1 MNVCMNASTP
11 TFSRPRR
18 SSFYRQRGGF
28 DGQRGGFDRQ
38 RGGFDGQRGGFA
50 VGLVIGLLIGL
61 GLALGVALY
70 VTKVPIP
77 FLNKVPQRT
86 AVQDAAEA
94 EKNRNWDPN
103 SPLYGKNPARP
114 SAAASNVL
122 APPPGALPQTGKPP
136 PVAVGVPPTGP
147 VTAPT
152 AAPAPV
158 ARASAPASARDPAA
172 ILADRPATKPPSSG
186 GAGTDP
192 DPFRYFV
199 QAGAYS
205 RTEDADQQ
213 RANLGMLGL
222 EGRITEREQSG
233 RTVYRVRVGPFE
245 NKADADAAK
254 GKVAA
259 AGVEAQLVRVQ
270 R

>member
-1 MNVCMNASTP
+1 MNTP
-11 TFSRPRR
+11 TPIFFRRPHPGLAG
-18 SSFYRQRGGF
+18 QRGGF
-28 DGQRGGFDRQ
+28 DGQRGGFD
-38 RGGFDGQRGGFA
+38 GQRGGFA
-50 VGLVIGLLIGL
+50 IGLVTGLLIGL

-114 SAAASNVL
+114 SVAASGVL
-122 APPPGALPQTGKPP
+122 AAPAGALPPQPPGGVARP
-136 PVAVGVPPTGP
+136 PVVTPP
-147 VTAPT
+147 A
-152 AAPAPV
+152 
-158 ARASAPASARDPAA
+158 ARASTPTGARDPAA
-172 ILADRPATKPPSSG
+172 ILADRPAAKPPAAAAAG
-186 GAGTDP
+186 GAGADA

-213 RANLGMLGL
+213 KANLAMLGL

-245 NKADADAAK
+245 NKSDADAAK
-254 GKVAA
+254 EKVGA

>member
-1 MNVCMNASTP
+1 MNALNPIFT
-11 TFSRPRR
+11 RPRR
-18 SSFYRQRGGF
+18 SGFNAQRSGF
-28 DGQRGGFDRQ
+28 DA
-38 RGGFDGQRGGFA
+38 QRGGFA

-114 SAAASNVL
+114 SAAASGVL
-122 APPPGALPQTGKPP
+122 AAPPGALPPTNRPPLQP
-136 PVAVGVPPTGP
+136 PVAITAPPT
-147 VTAPT
+147 VTAP
-152 AAPAPV
+152 A
-158 ARASAPASARDPAA
+158 ARASAPASSRDPAA
-172 ILADRPATKPPSSG
+172 ILADRAATRPPPAG
-186 GAGTDP
+186 GAGADA

-213 RANLGMLGL
+213 RANLAMLGL
-222 EGRITEREQSG
+222 EGKITEREQSG

-254 GKVAA
+254 EKVGT

>member
-1 MNVCMNASTP
+1 MNTP
-11 TFSRPRR
+11 TPIFFRRPHP
-18 SSFYRQRGGF
+18 GF
-28 DGQRGGFDRQ
+28 DGQ

-114 SAAASNVL
+114 SVAASGVL
-122 APPPGALPQTGKPP
+122 AAPAGALPPQSPGGVARP
-136 PVAVGVPPTGP
+136 PV
-147 VTAPT
+147 VTAP
-152 AAPAPV
+152 A
-158 ARASAPASARDPAA
+158 ARASAPTGARDPAA
-172 ILADRPATKPPSSG
+172 ILADRPAAKPPAAAAAG
-186 GAGTDP
+186 GAGADA

-213 RANLGMLGL
+213 KANLAMLGL

-245 NKADADAAK
+245 QRGEAEATQTKLSD
-254 GKVAA
+254 
-259 AGVEAQLVRVQ
+259 AGVDANLVRVE